1 MWASKRVGVL
11 RSKMIGTLGEM
22 ASTQLNNIYTHKVKN
37 TWKQEKAAF
46 ENIIRTAAAR
56 IAATTLRV
64 FESLRFEET
73 GRFNVSFT
81 ADEIVPQWPLVQLYL
96 LHPTSYH
103 NSNLRNPLLLY
114 EGVNLNY
121 KGKLSCHGPTGMFS
135 GNERKRD
142 NVGGEGS
149 YMQISSNSV

>member
-1 MWASKRVGVL
+1 
-11 RSKMIGTLGEM
+11 MIGTLGEM
-22 ASTQLNNIYTHKVKN
+22 TSTQLNNIYTHEVKK

-73 GRFNVSFT
+73 GRFVSFT
-81 ADEIVPQWPLVQLYL
+81 ADETVPQWPLVQLYL

-103 NSNLRNPLLLY
+103 NSNNLRNHLLLY
-114 EGVNLNY
+114 EGANLNY
-121 KGKLSCHGPTGMFS
+121 KGKLSCHDPIQVCFQETRERVTMSAAKGHICKLVQILV
-135 GNERKRD
+135 NEPSKG
-142 NVGGEGS
+142 V
-149 YMQISSNSV
+149 